1 MDAAVSKRM
10 ITASEYHQMGEVGI
24 IRPEERVELINGEII
39 TMSPKGTKHA
49 KVVRQ
54 LTRWFYHNNF
64 DELFEI
70 IVQDPIVLSDHSEPE
85 PDLAITN
92 KVEGFEHPKAEN
104 VMLVIEVSDTSLL
117 YDTTTKLELYAA
129 EAIPEYWVVDIE
141 NVRVFVF
148 SEPAEGTYKK
158 SSTYLG
164 NDTFQYQELVLGV
177 SDIIPQKQS

>member
-1 MDAAVSKRM
+1 MDAVVSKRM

-54 LTRWFYHNNF
+54 LTKWFYHNHV
-64 DELFEI
+64 DGPFEI

-92 KVEGFEHPKAEN
+92 KTDGFEHPKAQD
-104 VMLVIEVSDTSLL
+104 VVLVIEVADTSLL

-148 SEPAEGTYKK
+148 SEPAQGTYQK
-158 SSTYLG
+158 SATYYSS
-164 NDTFQYQELVLGV
+164 DTIQYQRLTLEVR
-177 SDIIPQKQS
+177 DIIPQKQV